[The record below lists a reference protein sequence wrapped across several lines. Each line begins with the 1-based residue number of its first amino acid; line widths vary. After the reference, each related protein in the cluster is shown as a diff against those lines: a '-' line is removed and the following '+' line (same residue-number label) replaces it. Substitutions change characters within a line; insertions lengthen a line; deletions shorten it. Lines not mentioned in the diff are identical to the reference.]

1 MELKLLIPSIGVTL
15 TILLAAVGLLLIL
28 KEQGQRKIR
37 DRLHDVIVAGE
48 HEGSDATNVI
58 VRDMDLST
66 VPFLN
71 TLLQNAGWAWKL
83 DKLLV
88 QADVSMRLGTFLLL
102 MMVLV
107 AFGISLGLVALH
119 NVLIAFPLGIVLGA
133 VPLLVVRQKKKK
145 RVLQFERQFP
155 DALDMLTNALR
166 AGMALN
172 GAIQVVADESP
183 DPVAKE
189 FAILFEENRLGLDMK
204 EALRKLGE
212 RVDSA
217 ELKLFVTAT
226 ILQRETGGNLVE
238 VLEGTAAVIRDRFRI
253 LGDVRTLTAQAKL
266 SGLVLTVLP
275 LVMAGVILTVAPDY
289 LKGLAADPIG
299 KYMIVFAVLMQ
310 ITGYLIMRRIVDIKV

>member
-1 MELKLLIPSIGVTL
+1 MELKLLIPSIGVAL
-15 TILLAAVGLLLIL
+15 TIILAAVGLLLIL

-37 DRLHDVIVAGE
+37 DRLNDVIVAGE
-48 HEGSDATNVI
+48 HEGADPSNVI

-66 VPFLN
+66 VPMLN
-71 TLLQNAGWAWKL
+71 SLLQNAAWAWKL

-88 QADVSMRLGTFLLL
+88 QADISMRLGTFLLL
-102 MMVLV
+102 MMVLA
-107 AFGISLGLVALH
+107 AFGMSATVFVLH
-119 NVLIAFPLGIVLGA
+119 NPLAALPVGLVLGA
-133 VPLLVVRQKKKK
+133 APLVWARQKKKK
-145 RVLQFERQFP
+145 RVLKFETQFP

-275 LVMAGVILTVAPDY
+275 VVMAGVILTVAPDY
-289 LKGLAADPIG
+289 LKGLAADTVG
-299 KYMIVFAVLMQ
+299 KYMIALAVMLQ
-310 ITGYLIMRRIVDIKV
+310 VVGYLIMRRIVDIKV